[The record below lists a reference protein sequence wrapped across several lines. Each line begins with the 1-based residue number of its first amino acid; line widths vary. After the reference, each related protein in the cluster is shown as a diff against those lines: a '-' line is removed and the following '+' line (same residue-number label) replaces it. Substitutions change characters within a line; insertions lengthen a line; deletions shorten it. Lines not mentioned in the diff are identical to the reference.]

1 MEEAEPAHSSYP
13 YFNRYQIL
21 SHHPIATTTIAT
33 TTIAITSDTTTM
45 SNTTTTNLFP
55 NAQFSWKRRHSR
67 LWQFSISLQLTCLK
81 VT

>member
-21 SHHPIATTTIAT
+21 SHLHPVATTTIA
-33 TTIAITSDTTTM
+33 
-45 SNTTTTNLFP
+45 TTTNLFP

-67 LWQFSISLQLTCLK
+67 LWKFSISIQLTCLK

>member
-13 YFNRYQIL
+13 YFNRYQIR
-21 SHHPIATTTIAT
+21 SHLHPTTTTIA
-33 TTIAITSDTTTM
+33 AP
-45 SNTTTTNLFP
+45 TNLFP